1 MNPNVLSRA
10 LAPSPVSVRTLDA
23 LPMASLTYQADPGQ
37 QLMLTSFDSQK
48 LAAARALNVP
58 TIRSGAFWERF

>member
-1 MNPNVLSRA
+1 
-10 LAPSPVSVRTLDA
+10 
-23 LPMASLTYQADPGQ
+23 MASLTYQADPGQ